1 MNLIDPTGM
10 AAEDSTGGDGGRL
23 TAWKVFPNNNKKGSY
38 NAYEVA
44 STDWEGDPTNV
55 FSVHN
60 NSGTIDTNN
69 SVKELNDAGIKF
81 VSLSKLAKK

>member
-1 MNLIDPTGM
+1 MS
-10 AAEDSTGGDGGRL
+10 AEGTGGERGRVIV
-23 TAWKVFPNNNKKGSY
+23 WNVYSDNNKKESY
-38 NAYEVA
+38 NAYEVT

-81 VSLSKLAKK
+81 VSLSKLAKN